1 MEAPESL
8 ANITPDATIEQ
19 IVAANEKA
27 GELLASIGLP
37 VTEHEDE
44 TLRSVCQQKQWS
56 EAEVLSWVKKHSRN
70 SREGSEADTAR
81 PDSSE
86 NSDLT
91 EWTRYL
97 RDNFVSAN
105 RKLLEELNE
114 SFPRVLKIHGNQ
126 YPWLK
131 EARWHIKNFR
141 EALEMYYAFEEKK
154 FFPVIEEI
162 SGNNAG
168 KINHGSVQK
177 LEKSFS
183 IIEDDQDRMKEQMS
197 IIRENCNEF
206 ENPAGACST
215 FRIQNKNFVTL
226 FSRLRNQFE
235 VENNHLI
242 PGIKKELKAKR

>member
-8 ANITPDATIEQ
+8 TNLTPDATIEE
-19 IVAANEKA
+19 IVSVNEKA

-37 VTEHEDE
+37 VSEHEDE

-70 SREGSEADTAR
+70 SGEDPDADTAK
-81 PDSSE
+81 PGSSE
-86 NSDLT
+86 TPELT

-97 RDNFVSAN
+97 RDNFISAN
-105 RKLLEELNE
+105 QKLLEELNE

-131 EARWHIKNFR
+131 EVRWHINKFG
-141 EALEMYYAFEEKK
+141 ESLEMYYAFEEKK
-154 FFPVIEEI
+154 FFPLIEQI
-162 SGNNAG
+162 SSDNAG
-168 KINHGSVQK
+168 KLNHGSVQK

-183 IIEDDQDRMKEQMS
+183 IIEDDQDRMNEQMS
-197 IIRENCNEF
+197 IIRKNCNEF

-215 FRIQNKNFVTL
+215 FRIQNKNFTTL
-226 FSRLRNQFE
+226 FSRLHNQFE